1 MATLNSID
9 CSAILRN
16 VGTGNCGFLP
26 DVIMGAIF
34 IPRGMT
40 FNAEQ
45 IADWR
50 NTLITLANADDKS
63 QRIYP
68 IGPFSDFTDNS
79 EDTVYETTGYGDE
92 AFVREGQYRWLFR
105 LGKANMCLHSALAT
119 FINKE
124 GQFDLLLWDKTNAV
138 LGTTVQD
145 ANGRDVLGGFT
156 LGSIGR
162 PKMNMATGS
171 TKAQSWIRVTL
182 VDESQFNATPG
193 IVVESDSPFNMTAT
207 LKGLIDIKLGDVTPV
222 GAGAGSKSITLVAGC
237 GSQNLAEM
245 FPTELADFN
254 LYTATNVATGLV
266 IPVTAAT
273 INGGIVTLTL
283 NAASPNYPSGTGK
296 IRIGMVEP
304 SELAD
309 AGLEDPDGTRY
320 EAGTVVVTAAS
331 PTT

>member
-9 CSAILRN
+9 CSSVIRN
-16 VGTGNCGFLP
+16 VGTGDCGFMP
-26 DVIMGAIF
+26 GVIMGIIF

-40 FNAEQ
+40 FNAAQ

-50 NTLITLANADDKS
+50 NTLVTFTNSDDKS

-79 EDTVYETTGYGDE
+79 EDTVYETQGYGDE
-92 AFVREGQYRWLFR
+92 DFVREGQYRWLFR
-105 LGKANMCLHSALAT
+105 LAKPSICLHTALST
-119 FINKE
+119 FINKQD
-124 GQFDLLLWDKTNAV
+124 QFDALLWDKSNATI
-138 LGTTVQD
+138 GTTKQD
-145 ANGRDVLGGFT
+145 ADGRDVLGGFD
-156 LGSIGR
+156 LGSINR

-171 TKAQSWIRVTL
+171 TNAQSWVRITL
-182 VDESQFNATPG
+182 TDESQFNATPG
-193 IVVESDSPFNMTAT
+193 IVIESDSPFNMTST
-207 LKGLIDIKLGDVTPV
+207 LQGLIDIKLGNVTPV
-222 GAGAGSKSITLVAGC
+222 GAGAGSKSITLIAGC

-245 FPTELADFN
+245 FATELADFN
-254 LYTATNVATGLV
+254 LYTATNVATGLN
-266 IPVTAAT
+266 IPITAAT

-283 NAASPNYPSGTGK
+283 NAASPNYPAGSGT
-296 IRIGMVEP
+296 IRIGMVAP

-309 AGLEDPDGTRY
+309 AGLETPGGIRY